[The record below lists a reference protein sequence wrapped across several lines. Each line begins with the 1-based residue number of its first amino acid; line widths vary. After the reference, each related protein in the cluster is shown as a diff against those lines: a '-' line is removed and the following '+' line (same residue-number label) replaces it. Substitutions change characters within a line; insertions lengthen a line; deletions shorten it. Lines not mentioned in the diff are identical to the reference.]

1 MEDLRVGR
9 ASLVVLAA
17 IGATL
22 GVVHCGRAHPPGDL
36 EPSPG
41 PSASTFAAGD
51 DAGSIPVDATDDS
64 ADGSIDD
71 AIAAPAAPKLG
82 ARGQI
87 TWVYSEPRPG
97 SPKLGYLR
105 AGAVVERDE
114 KPSALEGCS
123 KGWYGVRPKGFV
135 CVGDRAT
142 LDLDDPVVKAAVRRP
157 DRQAPLPYAYAI
169 ARNGL
174 APLYARVP
182 TKAEAAR
189 LETDLEGHLKR
200 APKAEAAALA
210 DAGPEW
216 DASVI
221 VGDAKVPVFSP
232 DGPPDFLRDGKTV
245 PNVSGLIKASKALWA
260 GRPKAKEG
268 FAIVS
273 SFVAGPGGTDPT
285 GGPDDRRFDLT
296 TDYLLLPHDRLR
308 PVRPSTFHGVLLDD
322 ATTLPIAFVKPRRRT
337 TKTWLGEPKSEVL
350 LARTAIPL
358 NGEKKRISGVDW
370 LGTTDGAWVKADDV
384 VRVDGPKSM
393 PAFANKGERWIDV
406 SVAKQALV
414 AFDGSKP
421 VYATLVSTGR
431 DGLGDPSESFATIRG
446 VYRIHTKHVS
456 ITMSSSEVGEAF
468 SLRDVPYVQYFETGY
483 ALHGAYWHDGFG
495 EPRSHG
501 CINLAEIDAAWLF
514 AWTGPD
520 VPLEWHGAL
529 ARPMSTG
536 TPIWIHP

>member
-1 MEDLRVGR
+1 MTSRPCCSPRCASSAAR
-9 ASLVVLAA
+9 A
-17 IGATL
+17 
-22 GVVHCGRAHPPGDL
+22 RPPGD
-36 EPSPG
+36 EAGQPASPAT
-41 PSASTFAAGD
+41 SAFADVD
-51 DAGSIPVDATDDS
+51 DAGTAPRTDAAEDA
-64 ADGSIDD
+64 ADEEAVAD
-71 AIAAPAAPKLG
+71 AAPTSGGAPLLG
-82 ARGQI
+82 ARAQI
-87 TWVYSEPRPG
+87 TWVYADARPG

-114 KPSALEGCS
+114 KPTALEGCS

-135 CVGDRAT
+135 CVGDNAT
-142 LDLDDPVVKAAVRRP
+142 IDMDDPIVKLAVRRP
-157 DRQAPLPYAYAI
+157 DREAPLPYAYAI
-169 ARNGL
+169 AKNGA
-174 APLYARVP
+174 APFYARVP
-182 TKAEAAR
+182 TKAEASK

-200 APKAEAAALA
+200 APKVEAANLA
-210 DAGPEW
+210 DAGPEY

-221 VGDAKVPVFSP
+221 VGDARVPVFSE
-232 DGPPDFLRDGKTV
+232 GPPDFLRDGKTV

-260 GRPKAKEG
+260 GRPKPKEG

-273 SFVAGPGGTDPT
+273 SFVAGPGGTEPT

-296 TDYLLLPHDRLR
+296 TDYLLLPHERLR
-308 PVRPSTFHGVLLDD
+308 PVRPSTFHGILLD
-322 ATTLPIAFVKPRRRT
+322 ATTTRPVAFVKPRRRT
-337 TKTWLGEPKSEVL
+337 TKTWLGESKSEVL

-358 NGEKKRISGVDW
+358 DGQSKRISGVEW
-370 LGTTDGAWVKADDV
+370 LGTRDGAWVKAEDV

-393 PAFANKGERWIDV
+393 PAFANKGEKWIDV
-406 SVAKQALV
+406 SIAKQALV
-414 AFDGSKP
+414 AFEGSKA

-431 DGLGDPSESFATIRG
+431 DGLGDPDESFATIRG
-446 VYRIHTKHVS
+446 VYRIHTKHVT
-456 ITMSSSEVGEAF
+456 ITMSSSEVGESF

-514 AWTGPD
+514 AWTGPE
-520 VPLEWHGAL
+520 VPTEWHGAL